1 MPIATPSS
9 HPVWCDPRECAGA
22 GDPVCHFSELT
33 RVEAAN
39 GEAIGVQLSRGDG
52 PTGPG
57 TAQPTCVDLLAFT
70 CPTGAAVQQISLAPE
85 AARRHARAVLAAV
98 AAAEGGGRG
107 VVAGPGVGPGGPPS

>member
-1 MPIATPSS
+1 MSITTPST
-9 HPVWCDPRECAGA
+9 HPAWCDPRECDAES
-22 GDPVCHFSELT
+22 VCHFSALT

-57 TAQPTCVDLLAFT
+57 SAQPTCVDLLAYT
-70 CPTGAAVQQISLAPE
+70 CRTGAAVQQISLAPE

-98 AAAEGGGRG
+98 AAAEGSGREM
-107 VVAGPGVGPGGPPS
+107 VAGPVAEPGGGG